1 MKNTFSNISILFNDN
16 ILARHS
22 IFFIL
27 MSLSWFQVGY
37 SQEKSIKKKKYNTQ
51 RTYSEITIDGNFDE
65 EEWGLVKWSG
75 NFVQKEPKQGMPPS
89 QKTEFKIIY
98 DSKAL
103 YVAVRCFDKNPKNI
117 SSPYS
122 FRDSFN
128 GDWVEINI
136 DSDFDKETAFSFT
149 ITAATMR
156 GDEYIQD
163 DGDNWDEGFNPNWNA
178 KSKIDSKGWRTEMKI
193 PLSELKINP
202 NNQGTWGIQL
212 TRRLGI
218 SNERSTWQPLI
229 QGSEKWVSSFG
240 HLVGITGVK
249 NIEKEQYEPKR
260 LLSKEEL
267 QQDIT
272 ELKEILNNYYPS
284 LYQFSSKESI
294 DATFEEISKSIQS
307 PINEIDF
314 FKLLHK
320 VFSKIGDG
328 HSKLNLSEDFH
339 SFSKEKTKKLPF
351 KIQINNSQVYVID
364 NFSER
369 KEIPNGTRIIA
380 INGIPIEEIIGELKN
395 YVTSDGYNETIK
407 YYRVADRFSFLLSL
421 IIGSQDEVK
430 LDLIYPNQHEV
441 LSQRIIL
448 AHDGYI
454 AKEIAKNEEK
464 GKEAFTFNII
474 DSIGRLN
481 IHSFDYDES
490 FEGFIDSTFAQIE
503 KQNIKNLILDLRDN
517 GGGYENNGVHLY
529 SYLTNKPFQFYK
541 RYEVQMEPNQDS
553 FPFTEN
559 IDSYET
565 PMFLSTIISK
575 DKEGRNV
582 ISDFESTWQKN
593 PDSLYQ
599 PKKNYFKGNLYVL
612 INGGSFSATAE
623 VCSLLDSN
631 DKTIFIGEETGGGYY
646 GNTSGISFNVILPN
660 SRLRANLPLI
670 KYVLSIGDIGEFGR
684 GIVPDFEI
692 SPNGNDIYIGR
703 DKVLESTLK
712 LIKNR

>member
-1 MKNTFSNISILFNDN
+1 MKKKFSKKSIFFNKR
-16 ILARHS
+16 IHIKHS
-22 IFFIL
+22 IFF
-27 MSLSWFQVGY
+27 SLISLLWFQVTY
-37 SQEKSIKKKKYNTQ
+37 SQEHSIKKKTFKTQ

-65 EEWGLVKWSG
+65 KDWGLVKWGG
-75 NFVQKEPKQGMPPS
+75 NFVQKDPEKGISPS

-98 DSKAL
+98 DSQAL

-149 ITAATMR
+149 ITAASMR
-156 GDEYIQD
+156 GDEYIQN
-163 DGDNWDEGFNPNWNA
+163 DGDNWNEGFSPNWNA

-193 PLSELKINP
+193 PLSELKINS
-202 NNQGTWGIQL
+202 GTWGIQL
-212 TRRLGI
+212 TRRLGV
-218 SNERSTWQPLI
+218 SNERSIWQPLPK
-229 QGSEKWVSSFG
+229 GSQKWVSSFG
-240 HLVGITGVK
+240 HLVGITGIK
-249 NIEKEQYEPKR
+249 NKVEEQYNPKR

-267 QQDIT
+267 QQDLT
-272 ELKEILNNYYPS
+272 ELKGILLNYYPS

-294 DATFEEISKSIQS
+294 NVTFEEISKSIEN

-328 HSKLNLSEDFH
+328 HSKLDLSKGFH
-339 SFSKEKTKKLPF
+339 SFSKEKIKKLPF
-351 KIQINNSQVYVID
+351 EIQIHNNQAYIID
-364 NFSER
+364 NFTEQ

-380 INGIPIEEIIGELKN
+380 INGITIEEIIGELKN
-395 YVTSDGYNETIK
+395 YVTSDGYNKTIK
-407 YYRVADRFSFLLSL
+407 YYRVADKFRFFLSL
-421 IIGSQDEVK
+421 IIDNQDEVK

-441 LSQRIIL
+441 LSQRIAL

-454 AKEIAKNEEK
+454 AKEIAKNEKRE
-464 GKEAFTFNII
+464 KEAFTFNII

-565 PMFLSTIISK
+565 PMFLSSIISK
-575 DKEGRNV
+575 DKQGLNV

-646 GNTSGISFNVILPN
+646 GNTSGISFNAILPN

-684 GIVPDFEI
+684 GVVPDFKI

-703 DKVLESTLK
+703 DRVLKSTLK